1 MLNHRKLRVSLAA
14 GLLVALV
21 MLVPSAL
28 AQANTVQV
36 GLVEYAIN
44 MPATVEAGSITFEV
58 TNNGTME
65 HNFEIEGQ
73 GMEEVFESNL
83 QPGETMT
90 MQVDLQPG
98 TYTVYCPV
106 GNHRELGMEIQLAVT
121 EAGGAQQA
129 TPAATAP
136 AAATPQEPA
145 TTLPQTGGV
154 NLPWTGITLAAV
166 GGLVLLGGLGLAL
179 VLALRERPR

>member
-1 MLNHRKLRVSLAA
+1 
-14 GLLVALV
+14 
-21 MLVPSAL
+21 
-28 AQANTVQV
+28 
-36 GLVEYAIN
+36 
-44 MPATVEAGSITFEV
+44 
-58 TNNGTME
+58 
-65 HNFEIEGQ
+65 
-73 GMEEVFESNL
+73 
-83 QPGETMT
+83 MT

-129 TPAATAP
+129 TPGATAAP